1 MNRNITMIE
10 IRVIYLEKSRK
21 EDVKTNVQFS
31 NNIIIVI
38 IIITSLKKNS
48 SLSRNEGM
56 EI

>member
-10 IRVIYLEKSRK
+10 MRVIYLEKSRK

-31 NNIIIVI
+31 HIIIV
-38 IIITSLKKNS
+38 IIITSLKKMS

>member
-38 IIITSLKKNS
+38 IIITSLKKNVVS
-48 SLSRNEGM
+48 FEK
-56 EI
+56 